1 MAKRGKLN
9 GLLTIFRAPSNG
21 RLTMGVFIVPQPH
34 GPSWPSSINN
44 QQRSNPKMKMKPTIL
59 LSALALAA
67 STILATAQDAAAPK
81 DAPKDAGGNNPGG
94 GRQRGGGPGGSMQD
108 FMQRMNDRLK
118 ESLKVTDEEWTVLKP
133 LIEKVQTA
141 QREAGAG
148 RSFGGRGGGPGGGDN
163 QPADTRPGA
172 AESAALRAA
181 IDSTSTSA
189 DDLKAKLTAV
199 RAVRKKGAAD
209 LAAAREE
216 LKKVVTVRQEAVL
229 VSIGILE

>member
-1 MAKRGKLN
+1 
-9 GLLTIFRAPSNG
+9 
-21 RLTMGVFIVPQPH
+21 
-34 GPSWPSSINN
+34 
-44 QQRSNPKMKMKPTIL
+44 MKSKPTIL

-67 STILATAQDAAAPK
+67 STILATAQTPAAP
-81 DAPKDAGGNNPGG
+81 AATTPPADAGG
-94 GRQRGGGPGGSMQD
+94 GRGRGGQGGNFQD
-108 FMQRMNDRLK
+108 FMQRMNDRMK
-118 ESLKVTDEEWTVLKP
+118 EALKVTDEEWTVLKP

-148 RSFGGRGGGPGGGDN
+148 RGFGGRGGGGDN

-181 IDSTSTSA
+181 LDSTSTSA
-189 DDLKAKLTAV
+189 DDLKAKLAAV

-209 LAAAREE
+209 LAVARED

-229 VSIGILE
+229 VSMGILE

>member
-1 MAKRGKLN
+1 
-9 GLLTIFRAPSNG
+9 
-21 RLTMGVFIVPQPH
+21 
-34 GPSWPSSINN
+34 
-44 QQRSNPKMKMKPTIL
+44 MKSKPTIF

-67 STILATAQDAAAPK
+67 STILAIAQDTAAPK
-81 DAPKDAGGNNPGG
+81 DAPKDAGANNPGG
-94 GRQRGGGPGGSMQD
+94 GRGRGGPGGNMQD

-148 RSFGGRGGGPGGGDN
+148 RGFGGRGGPGGGDN
-163 QPADTRPGA
+163 QPPDTRPGA
-172 AESAALRAA
+172 AESAALRTALE
-181 IDSTSTSA
+181 STSTSA
-189 DDLKAKLTAV
+189 DDLKAKLAAV

-209 LAAAREE
+209 LAVAREE

-229 VSIGILE
+229 VSMGILE